1 MWGDLSD
8 HCEEAVGVEV
18 STAYLWEEVRKG
30 EGCGRGGGRMRWR
43 EEGRLVNGEGSMR
56 GG

>member
-1 MWGDLSD
+1 MWGDLGD